1 MSPVT
6 AIELVRVTKR
16 FGAVLAVH
24 EVDLGLTGGRV
35 HALVGENGA
44 GKSTWSN
51 ILGGVHQP
59 DDGTIVIDGRER
71 TFASPTAS
79 RAAGIAVIHQAPA
92 LFPHLS
98 VAENVVVGRYPLRR
112 GGRIDRR
119 RMRATATEMLARLGA
134 EIDLD
139 APASTLSIAEQQI
152 PRLARAL
159 SQEARTLVMD
169 EPTASLT
176 GHEVDRLVELV
187 HQLRSQGAAILY
199 ITHRLE
205 EYRATRR
212 RRDRAPRRCGG
223 REWAGLGLR

>member
-44 GKSTWSN
+44 GKSTLVN

-79 RAAGIAVIHQAPA
+79 RAAGIAVIHQEPA

-112 GGRIDRR
+112 GGASIGGGCGRR
-119 RMRATATEMLARLGA
+119 RQRCSLVWVPR
-134 EIDLD
+134 
-139 APASTLSIAEQQI
+139 STS
-152 PRLARAL
+152 
-159 SQEARTLVMD
+159 
-169 EPTASLT
+169 
-176 GHEVDRLVELV
+176 
-187 HQLRSQGAAILY
+187 
-199 ITHRLE
+199 
-205 EYRATRR
+205 TRR
-212 RRDRAPRRCGG
+212 RARFPSPSNTSRDRPGLVAGG
-223 REWAGLGLR
+223 ADAGDGRADGR